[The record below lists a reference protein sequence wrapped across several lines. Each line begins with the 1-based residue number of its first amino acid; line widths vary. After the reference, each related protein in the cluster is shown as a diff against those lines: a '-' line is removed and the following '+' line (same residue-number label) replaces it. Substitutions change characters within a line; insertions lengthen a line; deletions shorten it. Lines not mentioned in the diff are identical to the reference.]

1 MRNYNNLSIQDQ
13 RIILMFSTGKYTIK
27 EIATKHKTNVRSV
40 SELIS
45 ESLSTQS
52 MPVIVDRIEK
62 AKILERVAIE
72 EAEKCHSLRG
82 SSLALQVQKA
92 KNYAYLCATYC
103 A

>member
-1 MRNYNNLSIQDQ
+1 
-13 RIILMFSTGKYTIK
+13 MFSTGKYTIK